1 MAHYIKHC
9 FQYILVY
16 ERLIILTSKLRSLF
30 HLLQHMHDKKE
41 KKGKQQQQHL
51 HRYVVVITKST
62 FYHKKRTNKNK
73 NNYT

>member
-1 MAHYIKHC
+1 MAHYFKHC

-41 KKGKQQQQHL
+41 KKGKQQQHL
-51 HRYVVVITKST
+51 HWCVVDITKST
-62 FYHKKRTNKNK
+62 FYHKKANQQKEK
-73 NNYT
+73 